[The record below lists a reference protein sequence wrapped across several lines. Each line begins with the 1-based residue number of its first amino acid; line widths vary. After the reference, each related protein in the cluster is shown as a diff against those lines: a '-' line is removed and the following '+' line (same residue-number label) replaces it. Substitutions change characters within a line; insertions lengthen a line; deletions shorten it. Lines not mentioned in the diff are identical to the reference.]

1 MANPKTRTYTGVF
14 YPGEGVVPLVPL
26 IQHMKTVGL
35 PGIISPIHSADGEE
49 GKPHVHFMVDY
60 PNPVRMETV
69 LDDYGVVSANR
80 YMEPVRSRK
89 AMMRYFLH
97 LDDEDKEQNLNPEDV
112 LTVCGA
118 IFDPSQDLTA
128 DDVLRILIEMQD
140 YCDDQGIV
148 EYSDLCRMVRASEK
162 FDWFRIA
169 TSHTIHF
176 SAYFRSL
183 RHKATQP

>member
-1 MANPKTRTYTGVF
+1 MANTKSRTFTGVF
-14 YPGEGVVPLVPL
+14 YPGDDVAPLVPL
-26 IQHMKTVGL
+26 IVHMKLKHL
-35 PGIISPIHSADGEE
+35 PGIISPVHSADGED

-60 PNPVRMETV
+60 PSPVV
-69 LDDYGVVSANR
+69 LDSARSDYGAVTANG

-97 LDDEDKEQNLNPEDV
+97 LDDADKEQGLDPDDV

-118 IFDPSQDLTA
+118 IFDPTADLTA
-128 DDVLRILIEMQD
+128 DDVLRILVEMQD
-140 YCDDQGIV
+140 YCDDHGIV

-176 SAYFRSL
+176 TAYFRSL
-183 RHKATQP
+183 RHKAL